1 MKKEILLIRHTTP
14 EVEKGICY
22 GQLDLDVTA
31 NFEQE
36 ASEIAQSINGFNPD
50 VIFSSP
56 LQRCRKL
63 ANHLFPNHSID
74 IDERIIEMNFG
85 QWEGQKWEGI
95 ERFTIEQWSN
105 NFLNQSPPNGEK
117 FSELLARTNN
127 FFEFLEN
134 SNKKYL
140 AVVTHSGV
148 IRSALHK
155 YLAIPPN
162 NIFNLDLHYG
172 CIIKITFKGN
182 NYYQVEFIKG

>member
-31 NFEQE
+31 NFKQE
-36 ASEIAQSINGFNPD
+36 ASDIAQSISGFNPD
-50 VIFSSP
+50 AVFSSP

-63 ANHLFPNHSID
+63 ANHLFPNISID
-74 IDERIIEMNFG
+74 IDERIMEMNFG

-95 ERFTIEQWSN
+95 ERFTMEQWSN
-105 NFLNQSPPNGEK
+105 DFLNQSPPDGEK
-117 FSELLARTNN
+117 FSELLARTND
-127 FFEFLEN
+127 FFEYLEN
-134 SNKKYL
+134 SDKKYL

-162 NIFNLDLHYG
+162 KIFNLDLHYG

-182 NYYQVEFIKG
+182 NYYQVEFLKG